1 VGARLLVGVLSG
13 GKEAASVAFRCGRMF
28 ERMTMENPFF
38 EPSPLPYQLPRFAEI
53 RFEHYRP
60 AFERGMAEQ
69 LAEVDAIVQNSESA
83 TFENTVVAMERSG
96 QVLERVS
103 AVFNN
108 QTGSD
113 STPELRELD
122 KELSPRLAAHRDA
135 IHLNGA
141 LYARIAA
148 VYEQRDSLGLDAEG
162 IRLVERYHTDFVRA
176 GARLSEA
183 DKERLRSLNEQIAAA
198 CTEFEQNLFN
208 DTASLSP
215 VFDTAAELEGLSDDA
230 IAAAAANATAR
241 GHDGKFLISL
251 KLPTNQF
258 EIAALA
264 RRDVRERLLAASMAR
279 GRTSNRDLVP
289 RIARLRAEHA
299 ALLGYASHAAYQ
311 VENQMAK
318 TPEAVEDLLAK
329 LVPAAVANAVRER
342 ELLYAAFE
350 ADGFEPADFAPWDW
364 SYYAEKARKA
374 TFDVDE
380 AELRPYL
387 ELERVVQDGVFNA
400 ANQLYGIS
408 FTERPDLVA
417 YHPDA
422 RVFEVFDRDGSSLG
436 LFIADYYARASK
448 RGGAWMNELVNQS
461 ALLGTK
467 PVVVNNLNIAKPP
480 AGEPTLLNT
489 DEVRTL
495 FHEFGHALHGLFSDV
510 RYPYFGGTSVP
521 RDLVEFPSQV
531 NEMWQDY
538 PEILASYAQHV
549 TTGEPIPADLLERMR
564 AAEKFGE
571 GFRIVEYLG
580 AALLDW
586 AWHTLAPDAVPGA
599 IEDFETAALDQAG
612 ILFPHIP
619 PRYLSTYLAHAFS
632 FDYSAGYYAYIWS
645 EVLDADT
652 VEWFHESGGLTR
664 ENGDKFRASLL
675 SRGGSVDGMDA
686 YRSYR
691 GRDPQIE
698 PLLKRRG
705 LA

>member
-1 VGARLLVGVLSG
+1 
-13 GKEAASVAFRCGRMF
+13 MF

-38 EPSPLPYQLPRFAEI
+38 EPSPLPYQLPCFAEI

-69 LAEVDAIVQNSESA
+69 LAEVDAIAGSTQAA
-83 TFENTVVAMERSG
+83 TFENTVVALELSG
-96 QVLERVS
+96 RLLQRAS
-103 AVFNN
+103 AVFFN
-108 QTGSD
+108 QSSAD
-113 STPELRELD
+113 STAELRELE

-135 IHLNGA
+135 IHLNSG

-148 VYEQRDSLGLDAEG
+148 VYEQRESLGLDAEAV
-162 IRLVERYHTDFVRA
+162 RLVERYHTDFVRA
-176 GARLSEA
+176 GARLSDA
-183 DKERLRSLNEQIAAA
+183 DKERLRSLNAQIAAA

-208 DTASLSP
+208 DTAELSP
-215 VFDTAAELEGLSDDA
+215 VFDAAEELEGLSEDA

-241 GHDGKFLISL
+241 GHDGKYLLSL
-251 KLPTNQF
+251 KLPTNQS
-258 EIAALA
+258 ELASLA

-279 GRTSNRDLVP
+279 GRTSNRELVP

-299 ALLGYASHAAYQ
+299 ALLGYSSHAAYQ
-311 VENQMAK
+311 VENEMAR

-329 LVPAAVANAVRER
+329 LVPAAVANAARER

-350 ADGFEPADFAPWDW
+350 ADGFKAEDFAPWDW
-364 SYYAEKARKA
+364 QYYAEKARKA
-374 TFDVDE
+374 AFDLD
-380 AELRPYL
+380 ASELRPYL
-387 ELERVVQDGVFNA
+387 ELERVLRDGVFNA
-400 ANQLYGIS
+400 ATRVYGIT
-408 FTERPDLVA
+408 FNERPDLVG
-417 YHPDA
+417 YHPDT
-422 RVFEVFDRDGSSLG
+422 RVFEVFDRDGSPLG
-436 LFIADYYARASK
+436 LFICDYYARASK
-448 RGGAWMNELVNQS
+448 RGGAWMNELVSQS
-461 ALLGTK
+461 ALYGTK
-467 PVVVNNLNIAKPP
+467 PVVVNNLNVAKPP
-480 AGEPTLLNT
+480 AGEPALLTT

-510 RYPYFGGTSVP
+510 RYPMFGGTSVP

-538 PEILASYAQHV
+538 PEILAAYAQHV

-571 GFRIVEYLG
+571 GFRSVEYLG

-586 AWHTLAPDAVPGA
+586 AWHTLGADSDPGT
-599 IEDFETAALDQAG
+599 IEDFEAAALDRAG
-612 ILFPHIP
+612 ILFPQIP
-619 PRYLSTYLAHAFS
+619 PRYLSRYLAHAFS
-632 FDYSAGYYAYIWS
+632 FGYSAGYYAYIWS

-652 VEWFHESGGLTR
+652 VEWFHENGGLTR
-664 ENGDKFRASLL
+664 ENGDRFRAALL

-686 YRSYR
+686 YRAYR

-705 LA
+705 LV